1 MRRFCLLLMVLLSA
15 VVNSMAVPAYNK
27 PVKVQQPDG
36 TYVTIRLHGDEWLH
50 FNTTTDGYSVVKD
63 SRGYYMYAELNDGRL
78 KATAQVAHDLADRSS
93 QEQAFLANVRKYQV
107 PEMSEKKA
115 AEKARETARRAE
127 TLAARR
133 APVGSSQRAATY
145 DYNNFKGLI
154 LLVEYKD
161 QPFSRTDINKVFNDM
176 VNKENYK
183 GYDNSSYGRY
193 TGSVRDYFSDNSGG
207 KFQPQFDVVGPVKID
222 YSKYYANGTD
232 NISDLIIAAL
242 DAADEKVNYK
252 DYDCDNNGQ
261 VDMIYFIFTG
271 VGSNLSGNDER
282 LIWPCASRINYFY
295 YQKKDGVSFGRFA
308 LSTELYGDEEYSII
322 DGIGTICHE
331 FSHVLGLPDFYDA
344 DYEKS
349 GGDSNHPGIWSV
361 MAGGSYE
368 NYGRTPVGYSLY
380 ERYSVGFYD
389 EPEVIDAEGSYS
401 LDALY
406 KEGKGFRINTPVNN
420 EFFLFENRQKN
431 AFKWDANLPGS
442 GMLVHRVDKTNNSVW
457 ANNTVNNNPS
467 HNYYEVVR
475 AGGDEHPGTARDLF
489 PGTSKVT
496 TLHNN
501 TSPANL
507 KTWAGKSTKWG
518 LTNIKMQNGVIT
530 FDVVNTYE
538 LNSLSLPATASVGL
552 GLTIQL
558 EPVAEPDFAEYTL
571 TWTSDNTGVATVDK
585 NGNVKGLKVGTANIT
600 VKANNGLEASCAVTV
615 EELAPIDLKEFKN
628 KEEGT
633 QVLLQLTNAEV
644 LYVYENTAYVRD
656 AKGSIMFY
664 NTGLNLKKN
673 NLING
678 SLVARVGVA
687 NNMIQVVGVDG
698 ATNDSGLTITAGSEV
713 VPREVKLEELTSDDY
728 ADYLLVKQAQLL
740 VENKVVMAVSGS
752 TKIRLLVKFPNLSI
766 TLNNYNGKYFDL
778 PVIFGTDVLN
788 GSVIDELYLM
798 KTPTEVSAPEGA
810 GIIQPTG
817 ISELGTDEADCYNLQ
832 GQRVSP
838 TTKGLLIRNGRK
850 FINK

>member
-1 MRRFCLLLMVLLSA
+1 MVLLSA

-93 QEQAFLANVRKYQV
+93 QERAFLANVRKYQV

-133 APVGSSQRAATY
+133 APVGSSNRAAVY
-145 DYNNFKGLI
+145 DYSNFKGLI
-154 LLVEYKD
+154 ILVEYND
-161 QPFSRTDINKVFNDM
+161 QPFSRNDIKNVFDDM

-193 TGSVRDYFSDNSGG
+193 TGSVRDYFSDNSDG
-207 KFQPQFDVVGPVKID
+207 KFQPHFDVVGPVKID

-282 LIWPCASRINYFY
+282 LIWPCASRIYYFY
-295 YQKKDGVSFGRFA
+295 DQKKDGVSFGRFA

-538 LNSLSLPATASVGL
+538 LNSISLPATASVGL

-600 VKANNGLEASCAVTV
+600 VKANNGLQASCAVTV
-615 EELAPIDLKEFKN
+615 EEITSFDVAEFKE
-628 KEEGT
+628 KEEGG

-644 LYVYENTAYVRD
+644 LYVYENTAFLRD
-656 AKGSIMFY
+656 TKGGPIMFKDAE
-664 NTGLNLKKN
+664 LNLKKN
-673 NLING
+673 NRVNG
-678 SLVARVGVA
+678 SVMVMRGSE
-687 NNMIQVVGVDG
+687 NGMIQAIGID
-698 ATNDSGLTITAGSEV
+698 GLTNRASLTVSSGSEV
-713 VPREVKLEELTSDDY
+713 KPVEVKL
-728 ADYLLVKQAQLL
+728 ADLSAQEYSEYVVLRAVQLERSSGVWVVDGDKRILLGNPFSLQGFG
-740 VENKVVMAVSGS
+740 MMSFS
-752 TKIRLLVKFPNLSI
+752 
-766 TLNNYNGKYFDL
+766 GKYYD
-778 PVIFGTDVLN
+778 VEAIYGTDILN
-788 GSVIDELYLM
+788 GEVIDELYRV
-798 KTPTEVSAPEGA
+798 KAIVEVSAPEGA

-850 FINK
+850 YVNR